1 MHLENSHPQYVKAQL
16 DMYNQTISIF
26 AQEIGE
32 ANIKVKYSND
42 TFDVIRVK
50 VVSSIKPTSP
60 V

>member
-42 TFDVIRVK
+42 TFDVI
-50 VVSSIKPTSP
+50 
-60 V
+60 